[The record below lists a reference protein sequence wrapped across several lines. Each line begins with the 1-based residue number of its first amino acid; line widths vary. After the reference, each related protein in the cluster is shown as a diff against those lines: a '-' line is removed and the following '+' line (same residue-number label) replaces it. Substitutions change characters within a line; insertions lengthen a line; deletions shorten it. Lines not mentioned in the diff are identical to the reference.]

1 MPRSVR
7 GKVSTRFPRHE
18 EEVVSETLSWRRKR
32 LTIHLHVVAR
42 CSGAVDAKQSHHATP
57 HLGHELA
64 TIVGHKTERDTEP
77 GQPCLYESTSHSV
90 SDVRQWSSYRPSSEV
105 VHTGEQV
112 YVTPGEVQ
120 GAHNVYVDVLEPGG
134 D

>member
-57 HLGHELA
+57 HLGFKLA
-64 TIVGHKTERDTEP
+64 IVVGREA
-77 GQPCLYESTSHSV
+77 
-90 SDVRQWSSYRPSSEV
+90 VRP
-105 VHTGEQV
+105 
-112 YVTPGEVQ
+112 
-120 GAHNVYVDVLEPGG
+120 
-134 D
+134 